1 MIQKPTP
8 QLKVLII
15 SLFEILFF
23 LIHLNIFFVLIF
35 DKSIFIDKFSGTD
48 LERFSTKPPP
58 VMWAAALINF
68 LLVNFKI
75 SLV

>member
-1 MIQKPTP
+1 MFLLEQMIQKPTP

-15 SLFEILFF
+15 SLSEILFF

-58 VMWAAALINF
+58 VMWQLH
-68 LLVNFKI
+68 
-75 SLV
+75 